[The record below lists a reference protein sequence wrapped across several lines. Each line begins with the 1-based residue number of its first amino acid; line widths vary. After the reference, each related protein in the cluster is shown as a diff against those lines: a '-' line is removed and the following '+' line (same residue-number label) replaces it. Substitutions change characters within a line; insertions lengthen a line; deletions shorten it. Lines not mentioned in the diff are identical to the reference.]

1 MVCTGSEGDLV
12 KRASLLRRDSIHG
25 PFKGTIV
32 MDQKENAIVA
42 NGNMIRLLYSDTPE
56 DVGYSAQVIR
66 ILQHISGLELPYFPK

>member
-1 MVCTGSEGDLV
+1 
-12 KRASLLRRDSIHG
+12 
-25 PFKGTIV
+25 